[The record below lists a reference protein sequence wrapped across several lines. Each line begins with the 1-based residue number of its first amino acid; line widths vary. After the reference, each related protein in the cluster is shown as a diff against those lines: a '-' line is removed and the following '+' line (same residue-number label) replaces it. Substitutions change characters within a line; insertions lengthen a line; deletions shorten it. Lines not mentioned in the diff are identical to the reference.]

1 MATLTLHPV
10 ATLFPDLSPRD
21 YAALRE
27 DIRQH
32 GVKVPILVHGGEI
45 LDGRHRY
52 RACRELGQRCPAVE
66 WNGSHPWLEV
76 QSRNL
81 LRRHL
86 AKEQVCAIQR
96 MASERFPQIAA
107 VIQTAKS
114 EAKLRKA
121 QATGQP
127 RGEKALSRAQD
138 RHRESADVVGAQL
151 GVSGAT
157 VKRVDRLARIAPEL
171 LLKVATGEL
180 SAKKA
185 LHEALISKGVNPL
198 PPRPSRATPGD
209 LVVPR
214 LRCVVKAEWDKCPE
228 QHRDQFLDGLRHQL
242 RELMQEQAAH
252 VAETLARREHAA
264 PFNGLPS
271 ALPADDRLVLNN
283 DMRRTG

>member
-10 ATLFPDLSPRD
+10 ATLFPDLSARD

-27 DIRQH
+27 DIRLH

-121 QATGQP
+121 QAKGQP
-127 RGEKALSRAQD
+127 RGEKALSRSHD
-138 RHRESADVVGAQL
+138 RHRESADDVGAQL

-185 LHEALISKGVNPL
+185 LHEALISKGVSPL
-198 PPRPSRATPGD
+198 PEQSSRGVPVD

-214 LRCVVKAEWDKCPE
+214 LRRVVKAEWDKCPE
-228 QHRDQFLDGLRHQL
+228 QHREQFLDGLRQQL
-242 RELMQEQAAH
+242 RELMQEQA
-252 VAETLARREHAA
+252 
-264 PFNGLPS
+264 PFNVLSNP
-271 ALPADDRLVLNN
+271 LPADDHGVVLKN

>member
-10 ATLFPDLSPRD
+10 ATLFPDLSARD
-21 YAALRE
+21 YEALRE
-27 DIRQH
+27 DIRRH

-52 RACRELGQRCPAVE
+52 RACRELGKPCPAVE
-66 WNGSHPWLEV
+66 WHGSHPWLEV

-96 MASERFPQIAA
+96 IAAERFPQIAA
-107 VIQTAKS
+107 LIHTAK
-114 EAKLRKA
+114 AQARQRKA
-121 QATGQP
+121 QAKGQP
-127 RGEKALSRAQD
+127 RGKKALSRSQD
-138 RHRESADVVGAQL
+138 RQRESADVVGAQV

-185 LHEALISKGVNPL
+185 LHEALKSSDAKPQPL
-198 PPRPSRATPGD
+198 QEASADYPVDP
-209 LVVPR
+209 VVRR
-214 LRCVVKAEWDKCPE
+214 LRRFIKAEWSKCPRE
-228 QHRDQFLDGLRHQL
+228 YRAQFLDGLERQL
-242 RELMQEQAAH
+242 RELTQEQAALH
-252 VAETLARREHAA
+252 VGAPAHSKHRA
-264 PFNGLPS
+264 PFIGRSTRLSSAGNGL
-271 ALPADDRLVLNN
+271 
-283 DMRRTG
+283 